1 MIDLLL
7 YGLLAL
13 AAIGIGLNYLRRYLP
28 PTENDLE
35 IEGKLIWVDRGRQTK
50 PFFNKVFEVLG
61 KPDLMYRIFGGV
73 LAVEYKSRCGP
84 VFKSDVIQAKCAAL
98 AARGN
103 GYKVIRILVKTS
115 TVDQYIDLPKSDRS
129 LFHEIED
136 YVVLTKQAKSGQ
148 KMKALPNTGKCR
160 SCAFKYD
167 CRYAQR

>member
-13 AAIGIGLNYLRRYLP
+13 AVIGIGLNFLQRYLP
-28 PTENDLE
+28 PHENDLG

-50 PFFNKVFEVLG
+50 PFFNNVFEVLG

-73 LAVEYKSRCGP
+73 LAVEYKSRRGP

-115 TVDQYIDLPKSDRS
+115 TVEQYIDLPKSDKT
-129 LFHEIED
+129 LFHEVEE
-136 YVVLTKQAKSGQ
+136 YVILTRQAKAGQ
-148 KMKALPNTGKCR
+148 KMKALPNPGKCR
-160 SCAFKYD
+160 SCAFNYD
-167 CRYAQR
+167 CKYAQR